1 MTGAQ
6 ECASSERS
14 RFRRMRAD
22 QVSPNEEHLAND
34 AREFGLEVATAVQ
47 NEIEG
52 ASSEERLQA
61 IRTVFIQ
68 AIDHIEK
75 RYGPESAAMWQ
86 DEANRAIQERFA
98 TLRPAQDRPPSAGA
112 GGDS

>member
-6 ECASSERS
+6 ACASAERS

-22 QVSPNEEHLAND
+22 EVSPNEEHLAND

-61 IRTVFIQ
+61 IRTVLIK

-75 RYGPESAAMWQ
+75 RYGPEIAAMWQ
-86 DEANRAIQERFA
+86 YEANRAIQERFA
-98 TLRPAQDRPPSAGA
+98 TLRPPQDGPPSTDA
-112 GGDS
+112 GG

>member
-1 MTGAQ
+1 
-6 ECASSERS
+6 
-14 RFRRMRAD
+14 MRAD
-22 QVSPNEEHLAND
+22 QVSPKVEHLAND

-52 ASSEERLQA
+52 ADSEERLQA
-61 IRTVFIQ
+61 IRTVFLQ

-75 RYGPESAAMWQ
+75 QYGPESAAMWQ

-98 TLRPAQDRPPSAGA
+98 MLRPPQDSPPSTDA
-112 GGDS
+112 GGDG

>member
-1 MTGAQ
+1 
-6 ECASSERS
+6 
-14 RFRRMRAD
+14 MRAD

-52 ASSEERLQA
+52 ADSEERLQA
-61 IRTVFIQ
+61 IRTVFLQ

-75 RYGPESAAMWQ
+75 QYGPESAAMWQ